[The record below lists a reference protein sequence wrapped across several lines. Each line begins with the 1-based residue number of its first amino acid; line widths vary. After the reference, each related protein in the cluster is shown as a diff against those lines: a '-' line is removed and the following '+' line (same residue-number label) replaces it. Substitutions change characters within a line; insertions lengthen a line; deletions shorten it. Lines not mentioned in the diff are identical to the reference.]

1 MFSAKNEYRYEEIYQ
16 RNNRRLAN
24 YAAAQVHNREDAEE
38 LANEAMLV
46 LWRKMQEQD
55 ILNPDAYV
63 IQILA
68 NLIRNFVRRKCRQIE
83 TVSFDVIGDVAS
95 EEPPQNISDGF
106 PPELSAA
113 DKQILIFRI
122 QRKLS
127 FKEISEILGLAE
139 SSCRSRFLRAKAKF
153 KEFAQSEKN
162 E

>member
-1 MFSAKNEYRYEEIYQ
+1 MFSAKSEYSYEEIYQ
-16 RNNRRLAN
+16 RNIRRLAN

-38 LANEAMLV
+38 LASEAMLV
-46 LWRKMQEQD
+46 LWRKMQEQE

-68 NLIRNFVRRKCRQIE
+68 NLIRNYIRRKCRQLE
-83 TVSFDVIGDVAS
+83 TISFDTIGDIAA
-95 EEPPQNISDGF
+95 EEPQQNISDGF
-106 PPELSAA
+106 PSELSAT

-127 FKEISEILGLAE
+127 FKEISEIVGLAE

-153 KEFAQSEKN
+153 KELAQSEKN